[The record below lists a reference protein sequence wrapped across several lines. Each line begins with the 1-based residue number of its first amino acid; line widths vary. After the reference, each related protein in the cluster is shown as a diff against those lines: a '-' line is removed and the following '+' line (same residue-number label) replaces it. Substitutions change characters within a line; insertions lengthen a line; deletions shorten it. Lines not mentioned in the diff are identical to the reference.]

1 MHCVWNNSKF
11 NIAVFAWHDS
21 RTNPFYNG
29 SLLLVI
35 YTNTITFPKTH
46 FFRFHKK
53 SEKLQIGSLP
63 NFAQWVTLWW
73 TTALS
78 IFIAIGQFLPKWRTT
93 FTFGHFFHF
102 SGQNWH
108 IFVNNF
114 RTEYRFALILVLK
127 VAVTYWATAI
137 AKKIF
142 FWKSIMA
149 PQAAKDLRL
158 KLKNSKF
165 STLELHNSALLH

>member
-1 MHCVWNNSKF
+1 MTFFGSKNF
-11 NIAVFAWHDS
+11 S
-21 RTNPFYNG
+21 QKLQMG
-29 SLLLVI
+29 SARNLAP
-35 YTNTITFPKTH
+35 TFPPWPYSERPLLES
-46 FFRFHKK
+46 FR
-53 SEKLQIGSLP
+53 P
-63 NFAQWVTLWW
+63 
-73 TTALS
+73 
-78 IFIAIGQFLPKWRTT
+78 FLPKWRTT

-137 AKKIF
+137 AKKNF

-158 KLKNSKF
+158 KSKNSKF